1 MAKLLTVHSGLRPG
15 ELFLLRDGQPSS
27 HMVVVAPLDRSHRF
41 AVARG
46 DGEQW
51 VLVREISLNATGP
64 IDVLM
69 TFETQALAVQALG
82 ELTGALMEPEPGADR
97 TAYATPDEGG
107 EQPKWSPS
115 KWIAILLATILVI
128 GFGGWLAMGNKKA
141 VEASAAPTVAP
152 APPAASEPTPAKA
165 PTMNIPAASGVDEP
179 VPAPWLPSEPAPSS
193 PPTPETAQEKELS
206 PGDDFAR
213 MINGN

>member
-51 VLVREISLNATGP
+51 VLVREIPLNATAP

-69 TFETQALAVQALG
+69 TFETQALAIQALG

-107 EQPKWSPS
+107 ERPKWSPS
-115 KWIAILLATILVI
+115 KWIAILLAAILAI
-128 GFGGWLAMGNKKA
+128 GFGGWVAMGNKKTVA
-141 VEASAAPTVAP
+141 ANAAPTATPALPAASAP
-152 APPAASEPTPAKA
+152 APT

-179 VPAPWLPSEPAPSS
+179 APAPWLPSEPAPATPSA
-193 PPTPETAQEKELS
+193 PETAQGHELS